1 LRYANVTHSTQLSF
15 IIDRTAGHSHLQQLY
30 CVQVSNARCELQKA
44 IDACHFAPT
53 AKYLRQAAAACLLHG
68 LQSVQP
74 DSKSHIRFTVQYV
87 KLSQVAEHVRQMC
100 PDIDN
105 LLERL
110 QGRTGSK
117 YFVLNMEEPA
127 CVLVRLHD
135 LIHPPYQRNVRD
147 LLATIRRPAPLA
159 AQSSSIVVAPNVRV
173 VPRPIRPDSGSSCA
187 SAAYIGA
194 DDDVSVLLLTCTA
207 LNNLLSHAWLWHGL
221 TDSLWC
227 QVLCLSNIFFS
238 VLGCDEFCH
247 AATTLHLHSISSY

>member
-1 LRYANVTHSTQLSF
+1 M
-15 IIDRTAGHSHLQQLY
+15 
-30 CVQVSNARCELQKA
+30 QVSNARNALQKA

-74 DSKSHIRFTVQYV
+74 DSKSHICFTVQPV
-87 KLSQVAEHVRQMC
+87 KLSQVAEHVRRTC

-117 YFVLNMEEPA
+117 YFVLTMEEPA

-147 LLATIRRPAPLA
+147 LLATIRRPPPLA
-159 AQSSSIVVAPNVRV
+159 AQSCSITLAPNVRV
-173 VPRPIRPDSGSSCA
+173 VPLPIRLNSRSGSD
-187 SAAYIGA
+187 SAAHIGA
-194 DDDVSVLLLTCTA
+194 DGHVSDLLLNWTA
-207 LNNLLSHAWLWHGL
+207 LNCLQFHACLWHGL
-221 TDSLWC
+221 
-227 QVLCLSNIFFS
+227 
-238 VLGCDEFCH
+238 
-247 AATTLHLHSISSY
+247 A

>member
-1 LRYANVTHSTQLSF
+1 
-15 IIDRTAGHSHLQQLY
+15 
-30 CVQVSNARCELQKA
+30 VQVSNARNALQKA

-74 DSKSHIRFTVQYV
+74 DSKSHICFTVQPV
-87 KLSQVAEHVRQMC
+87 KLSQVAEHVRRTC

-117 YFVLNMEEPA
+117 YFMLTMEEPA

-159 AQSSSIVVAPNVRV
+159 AQSCSITVVPNVRV
-173 VPRPIRPDSGSSCA
+173 VPLPIRLNSWSSSA
-187 SAAYIGA
+187 SAAHIGA
-194 DDDVSVLLLTCTA
+194 DDHVSDLLLNWTA
-207 LNNLLSHAWLWHGL
+207 LNCLHFQACLWHGL
-221 TDSLWC
+221 
-227 QVLCLSNIFFS
+227 
-238 VLGCDEFCH
+238 
-247 AATTLHLHSISSY
+247 A